1 MNKFGYK
8 SDTTPGEELL
18 ISVVRV
24 SEIWK
29 KNCSSIFKNFGLT
42 YAQYNA
48 LRVLQASENG
58 TNTITNISKL
68 MLVSGANMTGIAKRL
83 EANGFLLRKSDPDDE
98 RKTILEI
105 TPKGIQTI
113 KNISAF
119 IEGLINHLLQEIPS
133 TERKEL
139 LDLLNK
145 IFKCRKYNIA

>member
-1 MNKFGYK
+1 MSKYNYQ
-8 SDTTPGEELL
+8 SDLSPNEELL

-29 KNCSSIFKNFGLT
+29 KNCTGIFKNFGLT

-48 LRVLQASENG
+48 LRVLQTSENG

-83 EANGFLLRKSDPDDE
+83 EINGFLLRKSDPNDE

-105 TPKGIQTI
+105 TPKGIKTI
-113 KNISAF
+113 KNISSHLEDL
-119 IEGLINHLLQEIPS
+119 IEHLLQAIS
-133 TERKEL
+133 LSQRKKL
-139 LDLLNK
+139 LDLLNN
-145 IFKCRKYNIA
+145 IFKFRNYEA